1 MVISGTMICEAII
14 MQCYAIKTQ
23 QVETDIAV
31 YRDYDWDKF
40 STLNV
45 EEKIANYLK
54 ISKMLLICRTSRHFY
69 LKKMANHLNDDRFER
84 RRKHFGR
91 KILQLGELIEI
102 LECVVNQMELQIVL
116 LE

>member
-1 MVISGTMICEAII
+1 

-54 ISKMLLICRTSRHFY
+54 ISKMLLMYKRSRHFY
-69 LKKMANHLNDDRFER
+69 LQKMANLYNDDRFER
-84 RRKHFGR
+84 RRKHYGR
-91 KILQLGELIEI
+91 KILQLAELINL